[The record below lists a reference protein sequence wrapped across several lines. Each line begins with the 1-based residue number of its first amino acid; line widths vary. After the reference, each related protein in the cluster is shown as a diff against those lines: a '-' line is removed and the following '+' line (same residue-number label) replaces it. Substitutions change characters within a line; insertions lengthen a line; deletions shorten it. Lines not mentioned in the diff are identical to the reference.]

1 MEFKTVIL
9 RFRDL
14 VTENNVTID
23 RHKDMIDKKGYVW
36 WGWWNKGNEKL
47 PFEEFCVLKGEIEG
61 KPKYFYLMDSGQE
74 KLYKAECLDIKCS
87 GSDKILS
94 PELECTPNYYNE
106 QKYYA
111 WFKFDKIEECEAD
124 EVKNYTY
131 VNVDSLFVENHSNYE
146 KFYGKRVYNIK
157 EMIQQN
163 RTIWFVRN
171 YNENDDS
178 DYEIQLLNSSIE

>member
-14 VTENNVTID
+14 VTENNVTIA

-47 PFEEFCVLKGEIEG
+47 PFEEFCVLKGEIES

-87 GSDKILS
+87 GGDKILS

-146 KFYGKRVYNIK
+146 KFYGKRVLG
-157 EMIQQN
+157 N
-163 RTIWFVRN
+163 RRA
-171 YNENDDS
+171 
-178 DYEIQLLNSSIE
+178 SI

>member
-1 MEFKTVIL
+1 MHGLKLIKL
-9 RFRDL
+9 K
-14 VTENNVTID
+14 NV
-23 RHKDMIDKKGYVW
+23 R
-36 WGWWNKGNEKL
+36 
-47 PFEEFCVLKGEIEG
+47 
-61 KPKYFYLMDSGQE
+61 LM
-74 KLYKAECLDIKCS
+74 
-87 GSDKILS
+87 
-94 PELECTPNYYNE
+94 
-106 QKYYA
+106 
-111 WFKFDKIEECEAD
+111 

-178 DYEIQLLNSSIE
+178 DYEIQL